1 MTAATLAAVGLSLV
15 SAVAYAVAAVAQERL
30 AASGAGE
37 RAPGRTGG
45 GLLALLR
52 RGAWWWAVGLN
63 VTGAL
68 LHVAALAYG
77 PLTVV
82 QPLGALTLVA
92 AVPLGAYR
100 AGRKVSRGEWT
111 GTACTLLGLAAILLA
126 ASGSAPSEALS
137 LPQALG
143 VSATAAAVAALL
155 VFSLPGARPGLRH
168 ATASGVA
175 SGVASALTQTVTV
188 TITAGGGGRM
198 PAWGVA
204 IVAVLVALFACGG
217 LLLAQAS
224 YRGGL
229 GAPLSLLTLAN
240 PVAASAIGLIL
251 LGERLQ
257 GGPLGIAA
265 AVVGAVLAARGVVLL
280 TRATD
285 PARRPSSANTPEI
298 VSVPVAG
305 GNLPAVPSQPTK
317 RRAERA

>member
-1 MTAATLAAVGLSLV
+1 MTAAILAAAGLSLV

-30 AASGAGE
+30 AARTGRE
-37 RAPGRTGG
+37 RAAAETGG
-45 GLLALLR
+45 GLPALLR

-63 VTGAL
+63 VVGAM
-68 LHVAALAYG
+68 LHVAALAFG

-111 GTACTLLGLAAILLA
+111 GTACTLVGLAAILLA
-126 ASGSAPSEALS
+126 AAGSGPSEALS

-143 VSATAAAVAALL
+143 VSATAAALAAVL

-188 TITAGGGGRM
+188 TFTAHGGGRM
-198 PAWGVA
+198 PLWGVA
-204 IVAVLVALFACGG
+204 VLAVLVAVFACGG

-265 AVVGAVLAARGVVLL
+265 AGVGAVLAARGVVLL
-280 TRATD
+280 TRAAD
-285 PARRPSSANTPEI
+285 PGHRPSSANVPEARPGPAK
-298 VSVPVAG
+298 PV
-305 GNLPAVPSQPTK
+305 NLPALPAQPVK